1 MNLYPSLMCVDFAR
15 LPQEIA
21 ALDATG
27 IAGYHLDVMDGNFV
41 PNFALGSSDIK
52 AVASLSRK
60 VLDVH
65 MMVEHADRSV
75 LPMLDL
81 PVQRLCFHQE
91 ACTHHHRVLSLIRQR
106 GIQAG
111 IAINPGTSLQ
121 AIGDMLPELD
131 FVLVMTVNPGF
142 AGQKYLSFVTDK
154 LARLCQMRQQQGL
167 HFSIEVDGATAPD
180 KIKLLSALGVDS
192 FVLGTAALFGKGR
205 PYEEV
210 IPELLAL
217 EEQHVLSRH

>member
-1 MNLYPSLMCVDFAR
+1 MNLYPSLMCVDFSK

-27 IAGYHLDVMDGNFV
+27 ISGYHIDIMDGNFV

-52 AVASLSRK
+52 AIASLSKK

-65 MMVEHADRSV
+65 LMAEHADRSV
-75 LPMLDL
+75 LPLLDL
-81 PVQRLCFHQE
+81 PVQRISFHQE
-91 ACTHHHRVLSLIRQR
+91 ACTHHHRVVSLIRQR

-111 IAINPGTSLQ
+111 IAINPGTALQ
-121 AIGDMLPELD
+121 TIEDILPELD

-142 AGQKYLSFVTDK
+142 AGQKYLDFVTDK
-154 LARLCQMRQQQGL
+154 LARLCQMRQQRGL
-167 HFSIEVDGATAPD
+167 HFDIEVDGATAPD
-180 KIKLLSALGVDS
+180 KIKMLSALGVNS

-205 PYEEV
+205 PYGDV

-217 EEQHVLSRH
+217 EG